1 MAFGVKIQPMIRSAY
16 FEPNQPV
23 QFFNSLEEIKPKM
36 DSKTGYIW
44 VSLESTTEEE
54 VNLVLKDTFKF
65 HPLTIEDCL
74 SNGYQVAKVDDFI
87 SYLFIIAHAI
97 KPAEDLHELETLELN
112 FFLGEN
118 FLVTCTTETSMS
130 PVEKVWE
137 RVHKDYRLSNFGS
150 DFLCHAILDA
160 LVDEYMPLIDQM
172 DSEVEILEDSVLE
185 KPAPETLER
194 LLTLKHSIMELRR
207 VISPQREMVN
217 RLTRDEFALIDPQS
231 RFYFRDIYDHLV
243 RIQDLS
249 DTIRDIV
256 SGAMDIYLNSTSLR
270 LNEVMKA
277 LTIVSTIFLPLSF
290 IAGVFGMNFTS
301 IPTATHPLGFY
312 ICGAGMLLIG
322 LAMLVYFR
330 WRKWF

>member
-1 MAFGVKIQPMIRSAY
+1 MIRSAY
-16 FEPNQPV
+16 FEPNKPV
-23 QFFNSLEEIKPKM
+23 LFLKTNEEIKPKM
-36 DSKTGYIW
+36 DSKTGFLW
-44 VSLESTTEEE
+44 VSLESASEDE
-54 VNLVLKDTFKF
+54 VNLILRDTFIF
-65 HPLTIEDCL
+65 HPLSVEDCL
-74 SNGYQVAKVDDFI
+74 SIGYQVAKVDDFI
-87 SYLFIIAHAI
+87 TYLFIIAHAI
-97 KPAEDLHELETLELN
+97 KPAINFEELETLELN
-112 FFLGEN
+112 IFIGEN
-118 FLVTCTTETSMS
+118 FLVTCTTETNMP
-130 PVEKVWE
+130 PVEKIWE
-137 RVHKDYRLSNFGS
+137 RVHKDYRLSNFGT

-172 DSEVEILEDSVLE
+172 DNEVEFLEDSVLE
-185 KPAPETLER
+185 KPTPATLDR

-207 VISPQREMVN
+207 VISPQREMIN

-231 RFYFRDIYDHLV
+231 RIYFRDIYDHLV

-290 IAGVFGMNFTS
+290 IAGVFGMNFVH
-301 IPTATHPLGFY
+301 IPGAAHPLGFF
-312 ICGAGMLLIG
+312 ICCASMVVIG
-322 LAMLVYFR
+322 IAMLIYFR